1 MKCYTCKYYGMG
13 KCKLGLELRPNC
25 AFYKPSK
32 MKAIGVKIRG
42 Q

>member
-1 MKCYTCKYYGMG
+1 MRCHICKYYGMG
-13 KCKLGLELRPNC
+13 RCKLGLEIRSNC

-32 MKAIGVKIRG
+32 TKAIAVKMRS